1 MMGLVQPIR
10 KLEQSLSWATKFT
23 NAWCYHVYISLT
35 KPPLEILHYTFNNK
49 GKTYKYM

>member
-1 MMGLVQPIR
+1 MLD
-10 KLEQSLSWATKFT
+10 ATMST
-23 NAWCYHVYISLT
+23 SLT